1 MKRKMAELKEGI
13 NSRWHWLSS
22 RLANAESVAF
32 TTTIAFVSATGV
44 CLRRRSRLGGLY
56 VSSRAVRVSS
66 RGRHGGRMVALLET
80 LVPAR
85 VPAAQPSGLAGCGQQ
100 RPRLFDLVAALLGV
114 CLICALPTEVSA
126 ISGGGLDYAG
136 QQLSG
141 QDLSKQKLAQK
152 DFSGAICRG
161 ASFAGSDLSGARFF
175 KADLTEADFHDAQL
189 TGASLEQTVLRG
201 QHLP

>member
-1 MKRKMAELKEGI
+1 
-13 NSRWHWLSS
+13 
-22 RLANAESVAF
+22 
-32 TTTIAFVSATGV
+32 
-44 CLRRRSRLGGLY
+44 
-56 VSSRAVRVSS
+56 
-66 RGRHGGRMVALLET
+66 MVALLET
-80 LVPAR
+80 LAPAR

-201 QHLP
+201 SIFRNAVLRATYWTESVLQISDLENSDWTDALLEPNWQVKLCAREDAKGTNPHTNVNTRESLMCPD